1 MEKIILVAGATGNLG
16 GRIVKALLKRG
27 ASVRAVVRSTT
38 DPVKVNEFKEMGVE
52 VMEADLLNKA
62 EITEACMGVSCVIS
76 AVQGLRDVLIDM
88 QGVLVDAA
96 VAAGVPRFIPS
107 DFASD
112 FTQQPM
118 GENRNFDL
126 RKEFMERINQA
137 PIAATSIL
145 NGAFAEIL
153 GYGTPVLDVRK
164 KTAGYWDNADWL
176 IDYTT
181 MDNTADFTAAA
192 ALDDATP
199 RILHIASF
207 QLTQTQM
214 AVVASKVKQEEFKLI
229 NMGTLESLA
238 AYNKAERAAHPEGEN
253 EIYPRWQ
260 SSQYIQSM
268 FTIQARP
275 LDNDRYPD
283 VNWTSAEEV
292 IAGF

>member
-27 ASVRAVVRSTT
+27 ARVRAVVRSTT
-38 DPVKVNEFKEMGVE
+38 DPVKVNELKEIGVE

-137 PIAATSIL
+137 PIAATSVL

-164 KTAGYWDNADWL
+164 KTAGYWENADWL

-192 ALDDATP
+192 ALDDTTP

-214 AVVASKVKQEEFKLI
+214 AAVASKVKQEEFKLV

-275 LDNDRYPD
+275 LDNDRYVD